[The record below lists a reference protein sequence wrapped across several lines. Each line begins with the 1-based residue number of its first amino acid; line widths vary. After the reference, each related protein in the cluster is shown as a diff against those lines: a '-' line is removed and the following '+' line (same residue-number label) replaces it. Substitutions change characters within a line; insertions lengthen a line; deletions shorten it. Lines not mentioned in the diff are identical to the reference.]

1 MGSLPRLLI
10 FCAISLCSYARGNE
24 PYPIVDRSTQAAREI
39 DRRAILD
46 AELTAEQQE
55 VRRAQDVMARTPSE
69 EARRELHRHEENLK
83 ALHREL
89 DRVPVD
95 KAVRVTARTATDD
108 AAATK
113 RAAPKSAGTPFWD
126 VYRRTAPPTVFQPPA
141 KESP

>member
-24 PYPIVDRSTQAAREI
+24 PYPIVDRSAQAASDI
-39 DRRAILD
+39 DRCAILD
-46 AELTAEQQE
+46 AELTAEQQK
-55 VRRAQDVMARTPSE
+55 VRRARDVMAITPSE

-95 KAVRVTARTATDD
+95 KPVRVTVRAATGD
-108 AAATK
+108 ATATK
-113 RAAPKSAGTPFWD
+113 RGAFKSGDAPFWD
-126 VYRRTAPPTVFQPPA
+126 VYRRTAPLTDFQPPA

>member
-10 FCAISLCSYARGNE
+10 FCAISLCSFARGNE
-24 PYPIVDRSTQAAREI
+24 PYLIVDRSAQADRDI
-39 DRRAILD
+39 DRRAILE

-55 VRRAQDVMARTPSE
+55 VRRAREAMAKAPSE

-83 ALHREL
+83 AIYREL

-95 KAVRVTARTATDD
+95 RQVRVSVHAATDD

-113 RAAPKSAGTPFWD
+113 RAASKSADAPFWD
-126 VYRRTAPPTVFQPPA
+126 VYRRTAPATDFQPPA